1 MLKAPIKV
9 EPVPPVEEQAAPSR
23 FVGEPKMRIISL
35 GAGVQ
40 SSVMSL
46 MAARGVL
53 KDENGKRLPHPDCAI
68 FADTGWEPQGVY
80 DHLEWL
86 TKEIARSKYPFE
98 VMIAK
103 RDWGRQGRPD
113 RRRTWQIQK
122 HLLKGKNST
131 GQDFITVPVFIL
143 NKDGKKGI
151 ARRQCTREYKLE
163 PIRRKIRTLCDL
175 KFRQPMPR
183 HEWVEQWIGISED
196 EITRMKDSREP
207 WLKSRWPLIEMRKK
221 RTDCIKW
228 FKRHYPDRVLP
239 RSACIG
245 CPMHTDGEW
254 LDMAKNDPKSWAE
267 AVQTDKAL
275 RRGSRRKKFGGELY
289 LHRSMKPLDEIDLEE
304 TRDEKQV
311 SLLDECEGMCGM

>member
-1 MLKAPIKV
+1 MLKGPQNLNLTLSSDAD
-9 EPVPPVEEQAAPSR
+9 VPPSR
-23 FVGEPKMRIISL
+23 FIGEPKMRIISL

-40 SSVMSL
+40 SSVMAL
-46 MAARGVL
+46 MAARGDL
-53 KDENGKRLPHPDCAI
+53 KDENGKRLPRPDYAI
-68 FADTGWEPQGVY
+68 FADTGWEPRSVY
-80 DHLEWL
+80 THLKWL
-86 TKEIARSKYPFE
+86 KREIEFQKYPFE
-98 VMIAK
+98 IIEAK

-113 RRRTWQIQK
+113 SRRTWQIQK
-122 HLLKGKNST
+122 HLLAGKNST

-163 PIRRKIRTLCDL
+163 PIRRKIRALCDL

-183 HEWVEQWIGISED
+183 HEWVEQWIGISQD

-207 WLKSRWPLIEMRKK
+207 WLKSRWPLIEMLKSRS
-221 RTDCIKW
+221 DCIKW
-228 FKRHYPDRVLP
+228 FKKRYPDRDLP

-254 LDMAKNDPKSWAE
+254 LDMARNDPESWAE
-267 AVQTDKAL
+267 AVKTDRAL

-289 LHRSMKPLDEIDLEE
+289 LHRSMKPLNEIDFEE
-304 TRDEKQV
+304 TQHEKQV
-311 SLLDECEGMCGM
+311 SLNDECEGMCGM